1 MGTLEIGA
9 NKRIGPRNGAINV
22 ALCCKVHNSVC
33 GVVSHNPRDQVGVTD
48 ITLGK
53 VNAAGLLQRFKA
65 ETITRIGQRIQHHH
79 CVVRVGVG
87 PVVDEVHA
95 DESCSARDHQ

>member
-53 VNAAGLLQRFKA
+53 VDAAGLLQGFET
-65 ETITRIGQRIQHHH
+65 ETITRIGQRI
-79 CVVRVGVG
+79 
-87 PVVDEVHA
+87 
-95 DESCSARDHQ
+95 